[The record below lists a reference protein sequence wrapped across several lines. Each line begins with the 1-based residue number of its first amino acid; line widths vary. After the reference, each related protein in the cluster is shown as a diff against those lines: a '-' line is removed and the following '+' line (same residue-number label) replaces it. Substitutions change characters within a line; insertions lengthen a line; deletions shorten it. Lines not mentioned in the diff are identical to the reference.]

1 MRTAAAAN
9 AWPIRWRRKSKT
21 PLQVRATRSR
31 NARTLTRWRRRIERL
46 RISAGNFMATAT
58 MEQKKAPASPNS
70 PDRKFP
76 LERTR
81 NIGIAAH
88 IDAGKTTI
96 TERVLFYT
104 GMIHRMGEVHEGTTV
119 TDWMEQERER
129 GITITS
135 AATTCTWAQRKE
147 EGVYKIFEGIKQR
160 INIID
165 TPGHVD
171 FTAEVERS
179 LRVLDGAIAVFDG
192 VAGVQP
198 QSETVWRQATKYNV
212 PRLAFINKMD
222 RVGANFEM
230 SVESIHKKLGAN
242 AWPVLLPLGREDQ
255 LRGQLDVINKKA
267 IIYSDNDQL
276 GSTYEVTDVPN
287 EYKEIVEE
295 TYANLVEQV
304 SNIDDELAE
313 IVIHEQP
320 VTPEI
325 LKAAIRRQTI
335 ANKFVPVIGGSA
347 LKNIGVQYLVDA
359 VVDYLPSPLDI
370 PAAKGQNP
378 DTGEPMDAPTDD
390 NGTFCSLAFKLW
402 SDPFVGKLV
411 FFRVYSGTLSKGDT
425 VYNPRTNK
433 RERISRLIQIQAD
446 KREDIE
452 TCYAGDI
459 AAIVGI
465 KNITTGDTLCD
476 EDYPILL
483 EPPSFPDP
491 VISMAIE
498 PKTKLDQEKMATAL
512 QRLAEE
518 DPTFRVYTHEDTGQ
532 TIIAG
537 MGELHLEIIRDRM
550 FREFKVDAN
559 AGKPQIA
566 YRETIT
572 GGAHGVGKLIKQS
585 GGRGQ
590 YGHVEVD
597 VRPAGR
603 GKGLLVENKI
613 VAGVIPRE
621 YIPAVKKGIE
631 EAVLNGVLG
640 GYPVIDIEVDI
651 VYGSYHE
658 VDSNELAFKMAAIFA
673 MKDGFKQGKPI
684 LLEPIMKVE
693 NITPEEYQGDI
704 IGDLNRRRAHISN
717 IEARGNL
724 TIVHAEVPLAEMF
737 GYATAIRSL
746 SKGRSSYSMEPSHF
760 EQVPQNLVSAI
771 LDQKETK

>member
-1 MRTAAAAN
+1 MASAALEKPVSTN
-9 AWPIRWRRKSKT
+9 
-21 PLQVRATRSR
+21 
-31 NARTLTRWRRRIERL
+31 
-46 RISAGNFMATAT
+46 
-58 MEQKKAPASPNS
+58 PNS
-70 PDRKFP
+70 PNRAFP

-88 IDAGKTTI
+88 IDAGKTTL
-96 TERVLFYT
+96 TERILFYT
-104 GMIHRMGEVHEGTTV
+104 GMIHKIGEVHEGNTV

-135 AATTCTWAQRKE
+135 AATTCSWTQRQE
-147 EGVYKIFEGIKQR
+147 DGVFKIFEGIKQR
-160 INIID
+160 VNIID

-179 LRVLDGAIAVFDG
+179 LRVLDGAIAVFDA

-198 QSETVWRQATKYNV
+198 QSETVWRQANKYGV
-212 PRLAFINKMD
+212 PRIAFINKMD
-222 RVGANFEM
+222 RVGADFNA
-230 SVESIHKKLGAN
+230 SIDSMRKKLHAN
-242 AWPVLLPLGREDQ
+242 AWPVLIPLGSEDQ
-255 LRGQLDVINKKA
+255 LRGQLDVVNRKA
-267 IIYSDNDQL
+267 VIFEDNDVM
-276 GSTYEVTDVPN
+276 GSTYHIEDIPAAQKELVDNAYNDLVTAISDLDEEVGT
-287 EYKEIVEE
+287 YFLEE
-295 TYANLVEQV
+295 KP
-304 SNIDDELAE
+304 I
-313 IVIHEQP
+313 
-320 VTPEI
+320 TPEI
-325 LKAAIRRQTI
+325 LKAGIRRQTI
-335 ANKFVPVIGGSA
+335 ANKFVPVVGGSA
-347 LKNIGVQYLVDA
+347 FKNKGVQYLVDA

-370 PAAKGQNP
+370 LPARGMNP
-378 DTGEPMDAPTDD
+378 DSHEPMDAPTDD
-390 NGTFCSLAFKLW
+390 NGKFCSLAFKLW

-411 FFRVYSGTLSKGDT
+411 FFRVYSGILSKGDT

-446 KREDIE
+446 KRLDID
-452 TCYAGDI
+452 TCYSGDI

-491 VISMAIE
+491 VISMAVE
-498 PKTKLDQEKMATAL
+498 PKTKVDQEKMAIAL

-518 DPTFRVYTHEDTGQ
+518 DPTFRVHTNEDTGQ
-532 TIIAG
+532 TIMAG
-537 MGELHLEIIRDRM
+537 MGELHLEILRDRM
-550 FREFKVDAN
+550 LREFKVDTN

-572 GGAHGVGKLIKQS
+572 KEAHGVGKLIKQS

-597 VRPAGR
+597 VRPAER
-603 GKGLLVENKI
+603 GKGFTIDNKI
-613 VAGVIPRE
+613 VGGTIPKE
-621 YIPAVKKGIE
+621 YIPAVKKGLE

-640 GYPVIDIEVDI
+640 GYPVIDLDCDI
-651 VYGSYHE
+651 VFGSYHD

-673 MKDGFKQGKPI
+673 LKDAVKNAKPI

-693 NITPEEYQGDI
+693 NITPDEYQGDI
-704 IGDLNRRRAHISN
+704 MGDLSRRRGSIHSL
-717 IEARGNL
+717 ESKLGL
-724 TIVHAEVPLAEMF
+724 TTVQAEVPLAEMF

-760 EQVPQNLVSAI
+760 EQVPEQVKNAVLE
-771 LDQKETK
+771 QKGS

>member
-1 MRTAAAAN
+1 
-9 AWPIRWRRKSKT
+9 
-21 PLQVRATRSR
+21 
-31 NARTLTRWRRRIERL
+31 
-46 RISAGNFMATAT
+46 MATAT
-58 MEQKKAPASPNS
+58 LEKPATTNPNS
-70 PDRKFP
+70 PNRRFP

-88 IDAGKTTI
+88 IDAGKTTL
-96 TERVLFYT
+96 TERILFYT
-104 GMIHRMGEVHEGTTV
+104 GMIHKIGEVHEGTTV

-135 AATTCTWAQRKE
+135 AATTCAWTQKIE
-147 EGVYKIFEGIKQR
+147 EGVYKAYEGVKMR
-160 INIID
+160 VNIID

-179 LRVLDGAIAVFDG
+179 LRVLDGAIAVFDA

-198 QSETVWRQATKYNV
+198 QSETVWRQANKYEV

-222 RVGANFEM
+222 RVGADFEM
-230 SVESIHKKLGAN
+230 SIESMRTKLNAN
-242 AWPVLLPLGREDQ
+242 AWPVLIPLGKEDQ
-255 LRGQLDVINKKA
+255 LKGQLDVVNGKA
-267 IIYSDNDQL
+267 VLYSDSDML
-276 GSTYEVTDVPN
+276 GSIYEVTDVPA
-287 EYKEIVEE
+287 EHKEMVDRA
-295 TYANLVEQV
+295 YNDLVEQI
-304 SNIDDELAE
+304 SNIDDEVAE
-313 IVIHEQP
+313 AVLEERE
-320 VTPEI
+320 VTPEM
-325 LKAAIRRQTI
+325 LKAGIRRQTI

-347 LKNIGVQYLVDA
+347 FKNKGVQYLVDA
-359 VVDYLPSPLDI
+359 VIDYLPSPLDI
-370 PAAKGQNP
+370 PPARGQDP
-378 DTGEPMDAPTDD
+378 DTGEKMEALTNDNDD
-390 NGTFCSLAFKLW
+390 FCSLAFKLW

-452 TCYAGDI
+452 TCYSGDI

-476 EDYPILL
+476 EDHPILL

-572 GGAHGVGKLIKQS
+572 ASAHGVGKLIKQS

-597 VRPAGR
+597 VRPAER
-603 GKGLLVENKI
+603 GKGLVVENKI
-613 VAGVIPRE
+613 VGGTIPRE
-621 YIPAVKKGIE
+621 YIPAVKKGID

-640 GYPVIDIEVDI
+640 GYPVVDVEVDI
-651 VYGSYHE
+651 VFGSFHE
-658 VDSNELAFKMAAIFA
+658 VDSNELAFKLAAIFA
-673 MKDGFKQGKPI
+673 MKDGFKTGKSI

-693 NITPEEYQGDI
+693 NITPEEFQGDI
-704 IGDLNRRRAHISN
+704 IGDLNRRRAKINS

-724 TIVHAEVPLAEMF
+724 TIVNAEVPLAEMF

-760 EQVPQNLVSAI
+760 EPVPSNLVSAI